1 MSVQEL
7 TWRRWLE
14 LVAGAVLPTLF
25 LVPPMVLLG
34 WEGSRFM
41 GLFSLPVFL
50 ALGGVGAVAALW
62 LLILF
67 GAEQVARHPRLSVS
81 VVICG
86 GIGLTMC
93 GLTLLYLLFTP
104 QALAAPARIT
114 LEHIARADDRRWAFT
129 ALLGT
134 SIVGFR
140 YWILLAN
147 AALEHRR

>member
-7 TWRRWLE
+7 NWKRWLE
-14 LVAGAVLPTLF
+14 LVMGAVLPTFF

-34 WEGSRFM
+34 WEGWRFM

-67 GAEQVARHPRLSVS
+67 GTEQVAQHPRLSAS

-86 GIGLTMC
+86 GIGLVMG
-93 GLTLLYLLFTP
+93 GLTILYLLFTP
-104 QALAAPARIT
+104 KALAAPESMT
-114 LEHIARADDRRWAFT
+114 LGHIARADDRRWAFA

-140 YWILLAN
+140 YWVLLAN
-147 AALEHRR
+147 AALERRR